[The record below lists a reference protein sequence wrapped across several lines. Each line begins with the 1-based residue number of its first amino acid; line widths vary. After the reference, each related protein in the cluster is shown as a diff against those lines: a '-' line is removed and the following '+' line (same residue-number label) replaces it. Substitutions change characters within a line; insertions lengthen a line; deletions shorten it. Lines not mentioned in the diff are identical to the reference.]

1 MPIQYLIALFI
12 GLPIIELVLLVKIHE
27 AVGFGPT
34 LLLILLTGVV
44 GATMV
49 RRQGIALLFKI
60 RQEMQRGNMPAPQMI
75 DGIMLVVAGAFL
87 ITPGLI
93 TDTAGFALL
102 IPFVRKALRGWIR
115 KKLEEK
121 VRNGHIQINVRGP
134 NDYE

>member
-1 MPIQYLIALFI
+1 MPFQYLILFI
-12 GLPIIELVLLVKIHE
+12 GLPIIELVLLIKVDKVI
-27 AVGFGPT
+27 GFGPT
-34 LLLILLTGVV
+34 VLLVVLTGVI

-115 KKLEEK
+115 KKLEQK

-134 NDYE
+134 NDL